1 MSMGKV
7 CLLFLLVCTLC
18 IPANAQSSGRL
29 SGSVVDATGA
39 VVPDAQVHLYLTG
52 GSKPLLSART
62 NGEGA
67 YAFIGVRP
75 AEYDVIVE
83 VPGFSKAAL
92 RGIVVDAA
100 RETSV
105 RQIKLELSGVTQEVE
120 VQAGPELVPIGN
132 AEISSTITMTQID
145 KLPVLDRDPLELIQ
159 IQPGVVSNGNSTT
172 VINGL
177 RTSYSNMTLEG
188 INIQDNYNPR

>member
-7 CLLFLLVCTLC
+7 CLLFLLLCTLC
-18 IPANAQSSGRL
+18 IPANAQFSGRL
-29 SGSVVDATGA
+29 SGAVVDATGA
-39 VVPDAQVHLYLTG
+39 VVPDAQVDLYLTG

-92 RGIVVDAA
+92 RGIVVDPA

-132 AEISSTITMTQID
+132 AEISSTITMTQVD
-145 KLPVLDRDPLELIQ
+145 RLPVLDRDPAGRCLEWQLDYGDQ
-159 IQPGVVSNGNSTT
+159 RSSDVLLQHDVGRHQHSRQ
-172 VINGL
+172 L
-177 RTSYSNMTLEG
+177 H
-188 INIQDNYNPR
+188 PR